1 MTRTDSFIPG
11 RAATVVTALALAA
24 FTFVSA
30 STAHA
35 TCGDVTGDSQVK
47 ATDALYVLKKAVGIY
62 DADDLTCESS
72 WTCCGDVT
80 GDSQV
85 KATDALYVL
94 KKAVGIY
101 DVADLDCSCGSGTTS
116 ALSVLGPSGA

>member
-11 RAATVVTALALAA
+11 RAATVVTTLALAA

-30 STAHA
+30 STANA

-47 ATDALYVLKKAVGIY
+47 ATDALYVLKLAVSIY
-62 DADDLTCESS
+62 TA
-72 WTCCGDVT
+72 
-80 GDSQV
+80 
-85 KATDALYVL
+85 
-94 KKAVGIY
+94 
-101 DVADLDCSCGSGTTS
+101 ADLDCSCGSGTTS